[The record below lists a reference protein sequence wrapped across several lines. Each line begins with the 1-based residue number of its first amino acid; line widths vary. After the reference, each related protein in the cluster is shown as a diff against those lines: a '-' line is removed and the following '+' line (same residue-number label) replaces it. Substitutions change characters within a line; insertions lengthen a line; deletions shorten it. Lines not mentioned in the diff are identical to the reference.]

1 LPRFG
6 GHKTTVLTGKLE
18 IMIFKEAVHE
28 DDELAHAGGHGDG
41 TISTVPGLVERN
53 HMFWIDNVH

>member
-1 LPRFG
+1 M
-6 GHKTTVLTGKLE
+6 LTGKLE